1 LRDCRSGPGRMKSNL
16 KNLTAAIVAGI
27 SVAARTEECVDPP
40 LPPVESVLKRLVA
53 NSEKENAND
62 RAFSDRYSY
71 IRTKVMEFRNSKGDL
86 KKREERKIQNNPAT
100 VPVALGTP
108 SMGSDADL
116 DKNQAENQAATET
129 HSNVRGRAFEKRD
142 FALNEELLSRFQFNL
157 AGREMIGSRPTLV
170 VEFRPAGP
178 RLPERNMKDRF
189 INKAAGRVWVDE
201 EDSVLVKAELYL
213 TDKVYVLGGLVG
225 AVWKFNYGFHRE
237 RMPDGLWFTRTV
249 DWHLEGREVIVRR
262 TVDYHEE
269 KAEVRKAWQKN

>member
-1 LRDCRSGPGRMKSNL
+1 MRVCRSDFGSMRPNL

-27 SVAARTEECVDPP
+27 SVAARAQEAADQS
-40 LPPVESVLKRLVA
+40 LPCVESVLKRVVA

-86 KKREERKIQNNPAT
+86 RKREERKIQNNPAT

-108 SMGSDADL
+108 SMESDAGP
-116 DKNQAENQAATET
+116 DKNQAENQTATET

-142 FALNEELLSRFQFNL
+142 FALNEDLVSRFQFNL
-157 AGREMIGSRPTLV
+157 AGREMVGGRPTLV
-170 VEFRPAGP
+170 VEFRPAGA
-178 RLPERNMKDRF
+178 RLPERNIKDRF

-213 TDKVYVLGGLVG
+213 TDRVNVLGGLVG

-237 RMPDGLWFTRTV
+237 RMPDGLWYTRTV

-269 KAEVRKAWQKN
+269 KAGVRKAW